1 MTMMMTGGDGAMAET
16 QHATP
21 PAWLGRPR
29 WALLLDIVGGWRQTR
44 DRIAQLISFFAT
56 LFIPRRLRRRLERLR
71 GLGHIDVLPTTAQ
84 LLVAARDQ
92 MVLGAA
98 VETKIFYQSQ
108 GIPWV
113 FHNLRRF
120 LSNPATM
127 IDPTGLFSHRDAV
140 IHHVLQTFHR
150 HPVYDLVLLR
160 AFPDGVDEMV
170 LQTEQILAGTHPHQ
184 RALTSLIEDG
194 DYYPRLL
201 RDVKGFRD
209 DPYVAALAIPTNLVR
224 DPRLMLAMDQFKD
237 LRGYTNYAA
246 RLTVGPG
253 DAARAWL
260 TTAFNVTLGALLHRR
275 LGPAHIRVEA
285 CDAELRARHIPAPAT
300 V

>member
-1 MTMMMTGGDGAMAET
+1 MTMMAGSSMAET
-16 QHATP
+16 QQATP
-21 PAWLGRPR
+21 PPWLGRSR
-29 WALLLDIVGGWRQTR
+29 WTLLADIVGGWRQAR
-44 DRIAQLISFFAT
+44 DRLIQLASFFAT
-56 LFIPRRLRRRLERLR
+56 LFRPSRVRARLERLR
-71 GLGHIDVLPTTAQ
+71 ALGHIDVVPTAAQ

-92 MVLGAA
+92 MMLGAA
-98 VETKIFYQSQ
+98 VETKLFYESQ

-113 FHNLRRF
+113 FHNVRRF

-127 IDPTGLFSHRDAV
+127 IDPTGLFSHRDAI

-160 AFPDGVDEMV
+160 AFPDGVEQMV
-170 LQTEQILAGTHPHQ
+170 QQTEAILAGTHPHQ

-194 DYYPRLL
+194 AYYPRLL
-201 RDVKGFRD
+201 RDVRQFRD
-209 DPYVAALAIPTNLVR
+209 DPQVATLPIPVDLVR
-224 DPRLMLAMDQFKD
+224 DGRLMLAMDQFKD

-253 DAARAWL
+253 AAARAWL
-260 TTAFNVTLGALLHRR
+260 TTAFNVTLGGLLHVR
-275 LGPAHIRVEA
+275 LGPSHISVEA
-285 CDAELRARHIPAPAT
+285 CDAPLVARHIPTA